1 MERTDILVVGGGLAG
16 LRAAIAAHD
25 AGRTV
30 AVLSKVYPIRSH
42 SGAAQGGVN
51 ASLGNHPDGV
61 DDTWQRHAFDTIKG
75 SDYLADQPRAEILAK
90 DAPAAVIEM
99 EHWGASFSRFPDG
112 RIAQRPFGGA
122 GFPRT
127 CFAADRTGH
136 HLLHTC
142 WEQVLKRGITVHSEW
157 LLLELVKHGEMVV
170 GAVALHIPS
179 GDIASFP
186 AGAVILAGGGHG
198 RIYAKTTNAYIN
210 TGSATAAAYRAGAR
224 LEDMEFVQFHP
235 TTLYGTNIL
244 ISEGV
249 RGEGGLLRGRDGKRF
264 MDRYAPSVMELAP
277 RDIVARAI
285 QTEANEGRAF
295 DGPYGGYVHLDITHL
310 GADVITTRL
319 PGIRQIAM
327 EFAGLDPIE
336 QPIPVQPGQ
345 HYSMGGIAC
354 DEDGVT
360 DLPGLYA
367 AGECSCVSV
376 HGANRLGGNSLL
388 ETLVFGKRAGLRAA
402 ADVEAAGG
410 DPSAT
415 EVRRGADGR
424 GGSSGAGTSSGVP
437 TSAYEDAVH
446 AQFDRVRALVARE
459 PVLRQIDVRRKM
471 QDVMTEK
478 VGVFRARGPLAEAV
492 DELAGL
498 RESFGDVSLHN
509 REREFNYDLVDAL
522 ELEGMLELAEA
533 TARGALERTECRGSH
548 WRSDHPGRD
557 DEHWLRHTMAT
568 RGDAGAP
575 RLSFEEVIITDYEP
589 MERKY

>member
-25 AGRTV
+25 AGRSV
-30 AVLSKVYPIRSH
+30 AVMSKVYPIRSH

-51 ASLGNHPDGV
+51 ASLGNHPDGG
-61 DDTWQRHAFDTIKG
+61 DDTWQGHAFDTIKG

-99 EHWGASFSRFPDG
+99 EHWGAYFSRFDDG

-142 WEQVLKRGITVHSEW
+142 WEQVLKRGITVYSEW
-157 LLLELVKHGEMVV
+157 LLLELVKHGDAVV
-170 GAVALHIPS
+170 GAVALHIPT
-179 GDIASFP
+179 GDIESFP
-186 AGAVILAGGGHG
+186 ADATILGGGGHG

-249 RGEGGLLRGRDGKRF
+249 RGEGGLLRGADGTRF

-277 RDIVARAI
+277 RDIVARGI

-295 DGPYGGYVHLDITHL
+295 EGDGSGYVHLDIRHL
-310 GADVITTRL
+310 GADVIKTRL

-327 EFAGLDPIE
+327 EFAGVDPIE
-336 QPIPVQPGQ
+336 EPMPVQPGQ
-345 HYSMGGIAC
+345 HYSMGGISC

-388 ETLVFGKRAGLRAA
+388 ETLVFGKRAGDHAA
-402 ADVEAAGG
+402 KELNDKAGAGG
-410 DPSAT
+410 
-415 EVRRGADGR
+415 
-424 GGSSGAGTSSGVP
+424 AGDVP
-437 TSAYEDAVH
+437 ASVYTDAVKTQTDH
-446 AQFDRVRALVARE
+446 IHELASRE
-459 PVLRQIDVRRKM
+459 SGPRQVDIRKRM
-471 QDVMTEK
+471 QLAMTLK
-478 VGVFRARGPLAEAV
+478 VGVFREHGPLTEAV
-492 DELAGL
+492 DELAAL
-498 RESFGDVSLHN
+498 RDEYGSVRLDGTG
-509 REREFNYDLVDAL
+509 RAFNYDLIDAL
-522 ELEGMLELAEA
+522 ELGGMIELAEA
-533 TARGALERTECRGSH
+533 TALGALTRTECRGSH
-548 WRSDHPGRD
+548 WRVDHPGRN
-557 DEHWLRHTMAT
+557 DEEWLKHTIAT
-568 RGDAGAP
+568 RGPDGATA
-575 RLSFEEVIITDYEP
+575 LSYEDVIITDYEP

>member
-1 MERTDILVVGGGLAG
+1 
-16 LRAAIAAHD
+16 
-25 AGRTV
+25 
-30 AVLSKVYPIRSH
+30 
-42 SGAAQGGVN
+42 
-51 ASLGNHPDGV
+51 
-61 DDTWQRHAFDTIKG
+61 
-75 SDYLADQPRAEILAK
+75 
-90 DAPAAVIEM
+90 M
-99 EHWGASFSRFPDG
+99 EHWGAYFSRFGDG

-142 WEQVLKRGITVHSEW
+142 WEQVLKRGITVYSEW
-157 LLLELVKHGEMVV
+157 LLLDLVKHGDAVV
-170 GAVALHIPS
+170 GAVALHVPS
-179 GDIASFP
+179 GDITSFP

-285 QTEANEGRAF
+285 QTEADEGRAF
-295 DGPYGGYVHLDITHL
+295 EGGGGYVHLDITHL
-310 GADVITTRL
+310 GADVIKTRL

-327 EFAGLDPIE
+327 EFAGIDPIE
-336 QPIPVQPGQ
+336 EPIPVQPGQ

-402 ADVEAAGG
+402 AEVEGAAGG
-410 DPSAT
+410 
-415 EVRRGADGR
+415 V
-424 GGSSGAGTSSGVP
+424 SGAVASGGAPARV
-437 TSAYEDAVH
+437 YEDAVRT
-446 AQFDRVRALVARE
+446 QFDRVRSLIARE
-459 PVLRQIDVRRKM
+459 PVLRQVDVRRKM
-471 QDVMTEK
+471 QRVMTEK
-478 VGVFRARGPLAEAV
+478 VGVFRERTPLAEAV
-492 DELAGL
+492 DELAAL
-498 RESFGDVSLHN
+498 RGSFGDVSLHN
-509 REREFNYDLVDAL
+509 GEREFNYDLIDAL
-522 ELEGMLELAEA
+522 ELEGMIELAET
-533 TARGALERTECRGSH
+533 TALGALERTECRGSH
-548 WRSDHPGRD
+548 WRLDYPGRN
-557 DEHWLRHTMAT
+557 DEYWLRHTMAT
-568 RGDAGAP
+568 RDADGAP
-575 RLSFEEVIITDYEP
+575 RLSFEDVIITDYEP

>member
-1 MERTDILVVGGGLAG
+1 MERTDILVIGGGLTG

-30 AVLSKVYPIRSH
+30 AVMSKVYPIRSH

-51 ASLGNHPDGV
+51 ASLGNHPDGG

-99 EHWGASFSRFPDG
+99 EHWGAYFSRFDDG

-142 WEQVLKRGITVHSEW
+142 WEQTLKRGITVYSEW
-157 LLLELVKHGEMVV
+157 LLLELVKHGDAVV
-170 GAVALHIPS
+170 GAVALHIPT
-179 GDIASFP
+179 GDIESFP

-198 RIYAKTTNAYIN
+198 RIFAKTTNAYIN

-249 RGEGGLLRGRDGKRF
+249 RGEGGLLRGADGKRF

-295 DGPYGGYVHLDITHL
+295 EGDGSGYVHLDIRHL
-310 GADVITTRL
+310 GADVIKTRL

-327 EFAGLDPIE
+327 EFAGVDPIDE
-336 QPIPVQPGQ
+336 PIPVQPGQ

-360 DLPGLYA
+360 DLPGLFA

-388 ETLVFGKRAGLRAA
+388 ETLVFGKRAGDRAA
-402 ADVEAAGG
+402 KELAGKAGAGG
-410 DPSAT
+410 A
-415 EVRRGADGR
+415 AL
-424 GGSSGAGTSSGVP
+424 SSGAGSGGAGDVP
-437 TSAYEDAVH
+437 AAAYTDAVKTQVDH
-446 AQFDRVRALVARE
+446 IHESASRETGPRQVGIRKRVQQA
-459 PVLRQIDVRRKM
+459 
-471 QDVMTEK
+471 MTMK
-478 VGVFRARGPLAEAV
+478 VGVFREHGPLAEAV
-492 DELAGL
+492 EELAGL
-498 RESFGDVSLHN
+498 RAEYASVSVDATN
-509 REREFNYDLVDAL
+509 RGFNYDLIDAL
-522 ELEGMLELAEA
+522 ELGGMIELAEA
-533 TARGALERTECRGSH
+533 TALGALKRTECRGSH
-548 WRSDHPGRD
+548 WRIDHLGRD
-557 DEHWLRHTMAT
+557 DEHWLKHTMAT
-568 RGDAGAP
+568 RGEDGAP
-575 RLSFEEVIITDYEP
+575 ALSFEDVVITDYEP